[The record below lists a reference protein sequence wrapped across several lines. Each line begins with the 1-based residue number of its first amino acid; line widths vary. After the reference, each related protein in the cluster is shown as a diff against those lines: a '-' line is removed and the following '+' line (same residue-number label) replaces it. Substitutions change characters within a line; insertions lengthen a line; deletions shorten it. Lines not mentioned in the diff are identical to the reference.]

1 MVHLFLCN
9 GTSEAASVNMY
20 DLEKQLNPKHFFRA
34 NHQYIVNIDS
44 ILFLE
49 NYFRGKLIL
58 RLKTI
63 LMRNSQ

>member
-1 MVHLFLCN
+1 
-9 GTSEAASVNMY
+9 MY

-49 NYFRGKLIL
+49 NYLEENL
-58 RLKTI
+58 
-63 LMRNSQ
+63 SSV